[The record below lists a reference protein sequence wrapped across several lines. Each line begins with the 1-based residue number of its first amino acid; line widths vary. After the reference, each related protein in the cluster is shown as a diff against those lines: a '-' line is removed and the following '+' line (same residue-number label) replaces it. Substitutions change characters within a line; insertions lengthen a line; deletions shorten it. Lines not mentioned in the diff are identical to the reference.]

1 LHTPILTRVLFS
13 TEIQPVPY
21 FHPIGVIAP
30 QMAQFLTIQK
40 CSKTSV
46 KLFDGLYTD
55 LTFNSMKILMTDDD
69 SDDRLLAL
77 LEFKKL
83 NAAHSID
90 FVTDGVE
97 LIEYLN
103 ARIAKNRELPDLIL
117 LDLNMPRKDGR
128 EALREIKSNPKLKQ
142 LDIIIFSTSTSEA
155 DKKYTL
161 DLGAKSYIVKP
172 NNQEQLTEIFSK
184 ICEDLVEKPGWQYS
198 IVNSSL

>member
-1 LHTPILTRVLFS
+1 M
-13 TEIQPVPY
+13 ENQ
-21 FHPIGVIAP
+21 
-30 QMAQFLTIQK
+30 
-40 CSKTSV
+40 
-46 KLFDGLYTD
+46 D
-55 LTFNSMKILMTDDD
+55 LTYRNFTTKSMKILMTDDD

-103 ARIAKNRELPDLIL
+103 SRIKKNRELPDLIL

-128 EALREIKSNPKLKQ
+128 EALKEIKSNPKLKQ
-142 LDIIIFSTSTSEA
+142 LDIIIFSTSTSEQ

-172 NNQEQLTEIFSK
+172 TNQEQLTEIFRK
-184 ICEDLVEKPGWQYS
+184 ICEDLGEKPGWQYS
-198 IVNSSL
+198 IVNSVL